1 MAIPVAS
8 FLFPGLSVSQPTCTR
23 TAKEVPV
30 MRGSARAC
38 HCGSAGCDTAR
49 ASSWLGLRCAHGPR
63 QPSLGRNLRNLPGA
77 HGLWPTADPST
88 LLVYVLDIYDPE
100 SFAYLPS
107 VSAVLTAASSLVE
120 VEVVQ
125 SGRYAAG
132 SPAACLI
139 ALLAAGEL
147 PVSTVLGA
155 VQHEYFV
162 GGRPLDGPGVL
173 QSIADGLGLDGP
185 AIELFA
191 TSARARELAAEDFD
205 LAHDL
210 DLGGGPLLLATR
222 GEHVFEFDGP
232 GATGDRLVDQFRTV
246 LTRP

>member
-1 MAIPVAS
+1 MSGAPR
-8 FLFPGLSVSQPTCTR
+8 TCRSGSTGCCTPRTSTR
-23 TAKEVPV
+23 
-30 MRGSARAC
+30 
-38 HCGSAGCDTAR
+38 
-49 ASSWLGLRCAHGPR
+49 LGLRCGHGHGHV
-63 QPSLGRNLRNLPGA
+63 SGLGALGALGALGRAATGSPGHALPS
-77 HGLWPTADPST
+77 TADPST
-88 LLVYVLDIYDPE
+88 LLVYVMDIYDPA
-100 SFAYLPS
+100 SWGYLPS
-107 VSAVLTAASSLVE
+107 VSAVLSAACSLVD

-125 SGRYAAG
+125 SGRYAAS

-162 GGRPLDGPGVL
+162 GGRPLDAPGVL
-173 QSIADGLGLDGP
+173 GSIAAGLGLDGP

-191 TSARARELAAEDFD
+191 ASERARELASEDFE
-205 LAHDL
+205 LAQDF
-210 DLGGGPLLLATR
+210 DLGGGPLLIASR
-222 GEHVFEFDGP
+222 GEQIFEFDGP

>member
-1 MAIPVAS
+1 
-8 FLFPGLSVSQPTCTR
+8 
-23 TAKEVPV
+23 
-30 MRGSARAC
+30 MRGPARAC
-38 HCGSAGCDTAR
+38 RCGQAGCDTLLPSTRLVAH
-49 ASSWLGLRCAHGPR
+49 CAHEAGR
-63 QPSLGRNLRNLPGA
+63 AALGRHLRGGPGYLVPGVHGTA
-77 HGLWPTADPST
+77 GDPSGHGLPSTADPST
-88 LLVYVLDIYDPE
+88 LLVYVLDIYDPRA
-100 SFAYLPS
+100 FAYLPS
-107 VSAVLTAASSLVE
+107 VSAVLSAACSLVE

-125 SGRYAAG
+125 SGRYAAD

-139 ALLAAGEL
+139 ALLAASEL

-191 TSARARELAAEDFD
+191 TSPRARELAAEDFD

-210 DLGGGPLLLATR
+210 DLGGGPLLLASR

-246 LTRP
+246 LARP

>member
-1 MAIPVAS
+1 
-8 FLFPGLSVSQPTCTR
+8 
-23 TAKEVPV
+23 
-30 MRGSARAC
+30 
-38 HCGSAGCDTAR
+38 
-49 ASSWLGLRCAHGPR
+49 
-63 QPSLGRNLRNLPGA
+63 
-77 HGLWPTADPST
+77 
-88 LLVYVLDIYDPE
+88 LLVYVMDIYDPA
-100 SFAYLPS
+100 SWAYLPS
-107 VSAVLTAASSLVE
+107 VSPVLSAACSLVD

-125 SGRYAAG
+125 SGRYAAN

-139 ALLAAGEL
+139 ALLAAGEV

-162 GGRPLDGPGVL
+162 GGLPLDAPGVL
-173 QSIADGLGLDGP
+173 GSISAGLGLDGP

-191 TSARARELAAEDFD
+191 ASERARELAAEDFE
-205 LAHDL
+205 LAQDF

-222 GEHVFEFDGP
+222 GEQIFEFDGP